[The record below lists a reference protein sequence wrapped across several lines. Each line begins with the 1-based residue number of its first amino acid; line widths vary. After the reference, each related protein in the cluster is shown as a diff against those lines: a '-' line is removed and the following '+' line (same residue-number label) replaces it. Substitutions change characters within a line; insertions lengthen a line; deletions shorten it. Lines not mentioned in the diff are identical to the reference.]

1 MYINIAYVDYHTLQ
15 KAGQMPTYFDD
26 IVKLTSLGGIRLC
39 CALDQPQ
46 TVQKCSTKTILL
58 SQTHMF

>member
-1 MYINIAYVDYHTLQ
+1 
-15 KAGQMPTYFDD
+15 MPTYFDD
-26 IVKLTSLGGIRLC
+26 IIKLTSLGSIGLC
-39 CALDQPQ
+39 WVLHQPQ